1 MLMALVPSV
10 DLTNPIA
17 AHLIERVA
25 GAMVHSAEEDT
36 NLIDAIREEIQNVP
50 RLATL
55 RVPLQ
60 SLPVA
65 LTGGLSESSLDL

>member
-10 DLTNPIA
+10 DMTNPIA
-17 AHLIERVA
+17 AHLIERIA
-25 GAMVHSAEEDT
+25 GAMVHSAEEDA
-36 NLIDAIREEIQNVP
+36 NLIGAIREEMQNVP
-50 RLATL
+50 RLATF

-65 LTGGLSESSLDL
+65 LNGGLSESFSD